1 MVKKGDFVKVS
12 YTGWVEGDLI
22 ETTDEATAKKQGAHD
37 KGRKYKPA
45 VIVLGE
51 GMVLP
56 GLDKNME
63 GMIVGEKKTV
73 ELEAK
78 DAFGERNIKL
88 IQLVPLREF
97 HKQKINPIPGMVF
110 EVEGK
115 PAKVQSVGSGRAR
128 VDFNHPLAGKK
139 VKYEIKVEASAK
151 TEAEKIEYLLE
162 RAFREASLKYTT
174 EGEGDKKKI
183 FVDVPDNVKAHK
195 LYMIMKAVFK
205 VEAEK
210 YLGVKEIEYSDEKKA
225 EVKKETKAEKKEAK
239 VES

>member
-1 MVKKGDFVKVS
+1 MKKGDFIKVS

-22 ETTDEATAKKQGAHD
+22 ETTDEATAKKHGAHD
-37 KGRKYKPA
+37 KNRKYKPA
-45 VIVLGE
+45 IIVLGE

-56 GLDKNME
+56 GLDSAME
-63 GMIVGEKKTV
+63 GMAVGERKTI

-78 DAFGERNIKL
+78 DAFGERNLKL

-97 HKQKINPIPGMVF
+97 TRQNIRPIPGMVF
-110 EVEGK
+110 EVEGR

-139 VKYEIKVEASAK
+139 VKYEIKIESSAK
-151 TEAEKIEYLLE
+151 SESEKIEYLLE
-162 RAFREASLKYTT
+162 RAFKEAGLKYAV
-174 EGEGDKKKI
+174 EGEGEKRKI
-183 FVDVPDNVKAHK
+183 IVDVPDNVKANK

-210 YLGVKEIEYSDEKKA
+210 YLGVKEIEYPDEKKA
-225 EVKKETKAEKKEAK
+225 EEKKEAPKAEKKAT
-239 VES
+239 SA

>member
-1 MVKKGDFVKVS
+1 MVKKGDFIKVS

-22 ETTDEATAKKQGAHD
+22 ETTDEATAKKHGAYD

-45 VIVLGE
+45 TIILGE

-56 GLDKNME
+56 GLDNAME

-73 ELEAK
+73 ELDAK
-78 DAFGERNIKL
+78 DAFGERNMKL
-88 IQLVPLREF
+88 IQLVPIREF
-97 HKQKINPIPGMVF
+97 NKQNIRPIPGMVF
-110 EVEGK
+110 EVEGR

-139 VKYEIKVEASAK
+139 VKYEIKIEASAK
-151 TEAEKIEYLLE
+151 TEAEKIEYLME
-162 RAFREASLKYTT
+162 RAFKDAGLKYTVA
-174 EGEGDKKKI
+174 GEGDKRKI
-183 FVDVPDNVKAHK
+183 TVEVTESAKANK

-210 YLGVKEIEYSDEKKA
+210 YLGVKDIEYAGE
-225 EVKKETKAEKKEAK
+225 EKKEAK
-239 VES
+239 AEKKAEEKRESQ